1 MKKFLYLAAVAAL
14 SLTACSSDDNN
25 IFDQSAAER
34 LEQYKKDYADV
45 LTSDGGLW
53 SMEYFSN
60 PDEQGYV
67 MTFKFSKDGSVEI
80 SANHKW
86 IGGTFKQE
94 TSLWK
99 MIADNGP
106 VLSFSSYNKLFHI
119 FADPANITGPDQPQG
134 DNGPIDETGFGHE
147 GDYEFQVMNVSD
159 DGKTVRML
167 GKKRMYNIYLRRLDV
182 NTDVEQ
188 YLTDVKA
195 VTNFIVPYFGYFNL
209 IAADGESFIIKNLNS
224 FIPSVYPKEGDE
236 VSQSRSGNVIFTLD
250 GFRFMQPL
258 EVPRADESLD
268 DLVLDS
274 FSFQEDGSLL
284 SPDGDRIVGPYDID
298 AFMFETFDYNW
309 YVDLE
314 NLKGKFVNM
323 VANLTDGIREAYPS
337 RSLESIYFGYDIYD
351 GQTWKTLNI
360 KLSGT
365 RAATYYLDITSAQK
379 DNVAFNIAACN
390 SQATTF
396 AKKTKA
402 IDDFADEVAK
412 FNFSVSSE
420 HIIDPVVLS
429 LTSNADSN
437 DSITVEIK

>member
-1 MKKFLYLAAVAAL
+1 MKKLLYFAAVVAL

-45 LTSDGGLW
+45 LTADGGLW

-60 PDEQGYV
+60 PEEQGYV
-67 MTFKFSKDGSVEI
+67 MTVRFSKDGSVEI

-86 IGGTFKQE
+86 IGGTFQQE

-119 FADPANITGPDQPQG
+119 FADPADITGADQPQG

-147 GDYEFQVMNVSD
+147 GDYEFQVMDVSE
-159 DGKTVRML
+159 DGKTVRLL
-167 GKKRMYNIYLRRLDV
+167 GKKRMYNIYLRHLDT
-182 NTDVEQ
+182 NTNEEE
-188 YLTDVKA
+188 YLNSVKA
-195 VTNFIVPYFGYFNL
+195 TTNFIVPYFGYFNL
-209 IAADGESFIIKNLNS
+209 IAADGEGFIVKNLNT
-224 FIPSVYPKEGDE
+224 FIPSVYPKDGDE

-250 GFRFMQPL
+250 GFRFMEPL

-268 DLVLDS
+268 DLVLES

-284 SPDGDRIVGPYDID
+284 SPNGDKIVGPYDID

-337 RSLESIYFGYDIYD
+337 RSLESVYFGYDIYD

-379 DNVAFNIAACN
+379 DNVAFNIAASN

-402 IDDFADEVAK
+402 IDDFANAVAD

-437 DSITVEIK
+437 DSITVEIR